1 MKLFTLF
8 MLLLI
13 NVFYSFS
20 QVHVRGYYRKDGTYV
35 QPHYR
40 SSPDGNPYNNYSYP
54 GNYNPYTGRFAKG
67 NPSTYL
73 SRYYNVYLYYTPASY
88 DSYINN
94 LCETDYSDLVSGNT
108 YEIRDGF
115 NRITGYITP
124 SYGGYFDINDTANTK
139 IGYVKL
145 SNNGR
150 RFTVYS
156 LDGYKMASNKKNIG
170 LTIMYFAIGAGAGLL
185 LGLTATAE

>member
-1 MKLFTLF
+1 MKFLTLF
-8 MLLLI
+8 MLLFI

-20 QVHVRGYYRKDGTYV
+20 QVHVSGYYRKNGTYV

-67 NPSTYL
+67 DPSTYL
-73 SRYYNVYLYYTPASY
+73 NRYYNVYPYYSTAAY
-88 DSYINN
+88 GFYINN
-94 LCETDYSDLVSGNT
+94 LCETDYSGLEDGHT
-108 YEIRDGF
+108 YIIHDGF
-115 NRITGYITP
+115 NNITGYITP
-124 SYGGYFDINDTANTK
+124 AEGGYFDINDTARIK

-145 SNNGR
+145 SNNKK

-156 LDGYKMASNKKNIG
+156 LDGYKIASNKKNIG
-170 LTIMYFAIGAGAGLL
+170 WTIGYFAIGAGIGLL